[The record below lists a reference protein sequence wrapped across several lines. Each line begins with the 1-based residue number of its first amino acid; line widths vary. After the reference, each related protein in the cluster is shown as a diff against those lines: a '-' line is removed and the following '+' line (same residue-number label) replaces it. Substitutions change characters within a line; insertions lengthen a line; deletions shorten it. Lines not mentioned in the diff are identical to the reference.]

1 MSDVEA
7 EISADVM
14 AATRKE
20 MTEWLGRNRLHH
32 HAEVITTVAGM

>member
-1 MSDVEA
+1 MADVEA